1 MKNKIN
7 LKNRIN
13 MKKKYPFGFDQCT
26 TTKEVYDRR
35 DKLTRILDGQDSTLY
50 LGAINESYDR
60 IAELRCSPELLC
72 SAYKRRETAQDPT
85 VSKMMADIMNGDK
98 VDERIEDI
106 ASIFQDTD
114 VQSKLGGF
122 IASVIA
128 ALARGRRKEA

>member
-1 MKNKIN
+1 
-7 LKNRIN
+7 

-60 IAELRCSPELLC
+60 IAELLCSPEPLC
-72 SAYKRRETAQDPT
+72 SAYKRREPAQDPT
-85 VSKMMADIMNGDK
+85 ISKMMADIMNADIMNGDK

-106 ASIFQDTD
+106 VSTFQDTD
-114 VQSKLGGF
+114 VQSKLDGL
-122 IASVIA
+122 IASVIV

>member
-35 DKLTRILDGQDSTLY
+35 DKLTRILDGRDSTLY

-60 IAELRCSPELLC
+60 IAELISSHYE
-72 SAYKRRETAQDPT
+72 RRETAQDPT
-85 VSKMMADIMNGDK
+85 VSKGMADIMNGDK

-106 ASIFQDTD
+106 VSIFQDTD